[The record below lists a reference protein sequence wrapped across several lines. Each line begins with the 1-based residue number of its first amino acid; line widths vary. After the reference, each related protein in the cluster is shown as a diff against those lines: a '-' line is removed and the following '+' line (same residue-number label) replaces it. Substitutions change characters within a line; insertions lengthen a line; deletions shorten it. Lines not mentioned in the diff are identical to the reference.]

1 MAIVHL
7 LPLGIAIA
15 LAISMGIAVV
25 SRSVSKMFQRI
36 GLAVFGSYVQPKG
49 DGDHQQPGIDSQR
62 LTALRSAHYSVTYRA
77 YAATTLLY
85 ATISILVGSIIGIY
99 IVTAIFF
106 LLGLPSTAIANV
118 LPTELQFVADLVV
131 FPQLTLP
138 EIFIVFI
145 GSTLTVGLL
154 TGYTVYRFRWWWP
167 SYLADIRARKI
178 DASLHRSIAFIYA
191 LSRSGMSFPEI
202 LRILSRN
209 EHVYGEAAK
218 EVRVSVKDMDLFGS
232 DIHNSLQRLSE
243 RTPSQNMAEFVEN
256 LTSVLQSGR
265 KLEEFLREQYQHY
278 KEEQETQQE
287 QFLSVLATLAE
298 VYVTVLVA
306 GPLFLITILVIIG
319 LVFGGTLTFIQ
330 VLTYFLIPLATVGFM
345 IYLRRWSVS
354 SQLDTGEEQIDN
366 KLINTLSDIRIVS
379 ESETVSTDGGQ
390 VIRYSPDQLQKN
402 KDRLRIYNQ
411 LRWLFRR
418 IQDPIGVIYRHP
430 YNIFYITLPIAIG
443 YTIYQLWPSILNG
456 TFQIRTVDDV
466 FVQMFLFLAGSYAV
480 VYEYRKRHLLRF
492 EDAIPDFL
500 DRFASVNEAGMPIV
514 ASLGRVLDSDLGAL
528 DRELSRTWADIQ
540 WGAEVENALLRF
552 KNRVQ
557 SPTVSRAITLIT
569 NAMNAS
575 GNIAPVLR
583 IASDEALQ
591 ARRLRRERQQQL
603 LTYILVIY
611 ISFFVFIGITVI
623 MSVVFL
629 PSIPSTQQF
638 ASRIAGIGGI
648 SEAQKQQYKLIF
660 FHTALVQAIGS
671 GFVAGHM
678 SEGDVRGGTKHATIM
693 LGIAYIVF
701 LIFA

>member
-1 MAIVHL
+1 
-7 LPLGIAIA
+7 
-15 LAISMGIAVV
+15 
-25 SRSVSKMFQRI
+25 
-36 GLAVFGSYVQPKG
+36 
-49 DGDHQQPGIDSQR
+49 
-62 LTALRSAHYSVTYRA
+62 AHYSVTYRA

-85 ATISILVGSIIGIY
+85 ATISVLVGSIIGIY
-99 IVTAIFF
+99 IVLGVFF
-106 LLGLPSTAIANV
+106 LLGIPTTAVANV
-118 LPTELQFVADLVV
+118 LPTELQFLAGIFVV
-131 FPQLTLP
+131 PQLTLP
-138 EIFIVFI
+138 EIFIIFI
-145 GSTLTVGLL
+145 GSNLTIGLL
-154 TGYTVYRFRWWWP
+154 TGYTVYRLRWWWP

-209 EHVYGEAAK
+209 EHVYGEAAR

-306 GPLFLITILVIIG
+306 GPLFLITILVVIG
-319 LVFGGTLTFIQ
+319 LIFGGTLTFIQ
-330 VLTYFLIPLATVGFM
+330 VLTYVLIPLATVGFM
-345 IYLRRWSVS
+345 LYLRRWSMSVR
-354 SQLDTGEEQIDN
+354 LEAGEERIDN
-366 KLINTLSDIRIVS
+366 QLINTLSDIRIVS

-390 VIRYSPDQLQKN
+390 VTRHSPDQLRKN
-402 KDRLRIYNQ
+402 MDRLEIYNQ

-418 IQDPIGVIYRHP
+418 IRDPIGVIYRHP
-430 YNIFYITLPIAIG
+430 HNIFYITLPIAIG

-611 ISFFVFIGITVI
+611 ISFFVFIAITVI
-623 MSVVFL
+623 LSVVFL

-638 ASRIAGIGGI
+638 ASQIAGIGGI
-648 SEAQKQQYKLIF
+648 TEARKQQYKLIF

-701 LIFA
+701 LVFA